1 MIGVS
6 VDNGVISLENDMM
19 DIRHTTFVMRL
30 IHKWF
35 YITIVMKRGSLSLD
49 CEIFLKSLLPEGC
62 FEYINRRDHKWAII
76 KVCLGYLKGSRL
88 MRLVNSRICPSM
100 WRIDTLLQNWL

>member
-6 VDNGVISLENDMM
+6 VDNGVISLENNMM
-19 DIRHTTFVMRL
+19 DINYTTVVMRL

-49 CEIFLKSLLPEGC
+49 CEIFLKSLPPEGC

-76 KVCLGYLKGSRL
+76 KVCLGCLKG
-88 MRLVNSRICPSM
+88 VG
-100 WRIDTLLQNWL
+100 

>member
-6 VDNGVISLENDMM
+6 VDNKVMSLENDAM
-19 DIRHTTFVMRL
+19 DIHYTTFVMRL

-49 CEIFLKSLLPEGC
+49 CEIFLKSLPPEGY
-62 FEYINRRDHKWAII
+62 FETINCHT
-76 KVCLGYLKGSRL
+76 
-88 MRLVNSRICPSM
+88 VNG
-100 WRIDTLLQNWL
+100 